1 MFGLSAVV
9 GFVLAYL
16 SPAVKDGWSFGA
28 FDSVIGFTSL
38 GQSVY
43 PGVPHNWL
51 NGDSVSEMV
60 SFNTFD
66 WTAIHHLQFPLW
78 NDLSLLGLNQFLNF
92 QSAVLSLPDLV
103 SYVFPLRFAFL
114 VVVAMKLLIAGT
126 GAYVLCRVLGLR
138 PLASAFGGVV
148 FMLSGALSAWLAW
161 PLSGVVAWLGWI
173 MALAIL
179 AYRWKQKRS
188 YVILLALSV
197 AFCVFAG
204 FPEAYFFVAAA
215 LVAFF
220 VVLAVLALAAR
231 RGLSPSGVIRVAVGI
246 VAGAV
251 LSSPLWFPGLQIVRG
266 SHRAAGP
273 GGVRGVDANS
283 LGLLV
288 APGYYGLPVKGS
300 TLFYS
305 HGDYYETVVYVGVI
319 ALVLAG
325 VAVLRWWRHP
335 TVIAMV
341 AMVVATMFIS
351 YQATWF
357 HVVSNLVSH
366 SVLHGVA
373 IKRMRTVI
381 GLPVGVLSALGLETL
396 SRARGERRMLTLYW
410 GLTALVALFV
420 DFLWRGAVENDLP
433 AWQHQLKIDSMWWPT
448 GLVAACVL
456 AGLLFVL
463 GRTLAHRRRAR
474 TAAMMA
480 VALLFGAEAAFLV
493 FSGVGM
499 NSYGKSFFPVT
510 PAIARLEAVVGSGLV
525 GVDTGTP
532 TQTRKMAHAGFYPE
546 ANLGYGLA
554 EFAAYDPVI
563 PQAYFLRTGGPPLV
577 EPDIDSA
584 ALARR
589 YGIVWILQPTRL
601 DLAPPPDTRYV
612 ASFAGERLYAVSGA
626 SRFSLVADVGSG
638 ATGTVSSVEHP
649 VTSSWSFTIDASA
662 PSQLVLRVTDYP
674 GWYATIDGRALPLS
688 LYKGVMMK
696 APVPAGRYLV
706 HVWYMPERLVIGT
719 WLALAALAAL
729 FTWAAWPLARRRPRP
744 DPVRADAGES
754 LAPALDE
761 AEIATRE
768 ANSRTRSRA

>member
-1 MFGLSAVV
+1 VFGLSAMV
-9 GFVLAYL
+9 GFILAYL

-28 FDSVIGFTSL
+28 FDSVVGFTSL
-38 GQSVY
+38 GQSAY
-43 PGVPHNWL
+43 PGAPHNWL

-114 VVVAMKLLIAGT
+114 AVVAMKLLIAGT
-126 GAYVLCRVLGLR
+126 GLYVLCRVLGLR

-215 LVAFF
+215 LVAYF
-220 VVLAVLALAAR
+220 VVLAVLALVAR

-266 SHRAAGP
+266 SHRAAGS

-300 TLFYS
+300 SLFYS

-341 AMVVATMFIS
+341 AMVVATMLIS

-357 HVVSNLVSH
+357 HVVSNFVSH
-366 SVLHGVA
+366 SVLHGLA

-396 SRARGERRMLTLYW
+396 IRARGERRMLTLYW

-433 AWQHQLKIDSMWWPT
+433 AWQHQLKIESMWWPT

-463 GRTLAHRRRAR
+463 VRTLAHRRRAG
-474 TAAMMA
+474 TAAVMA

-493 FSGVGM
+493 FSGVGI
-499 NSYGKSFFPVT
+499 NSYSKSFFPVT

-589 YGIVWILQPTRL
+589 YGIAWILQPTRL

-649 VTSSWSFTIDASA
+649 VTSSWSFTIDAAA

-674 GWYATIDGRALPLS
+674 GWHATIDGRALPLS

-706 HVWYMPERLVIGT
+706 HVWYMPKRLVIGT

-729 FTWAAWPLARRRPRP
+729 FAWAAWPLVRRRPRP

-754 LAPALDE
+754 LAPALEE
-761 AEIATRE
+761 AEIANRE
-768 ANSRTRSRA
+768 ANSRARSRA